1 LGSGYVGLPTAALF
15 ADAGFHVTAVD
26 IRAEVVKAI
35 NSGLTSINKPGLK
48 ELISRNV
55 DAGRLRASLN
65 SDENLNQADAVIIS
79 VQTPIYKNKTQNTN
93 KLKTHPTQKN
103 FTRTQKTPLPKHN
116 TQQTIKKATQH
127 AITESLSN

>member
-35 NSGLTSINKPGLK
+35 NSGLTSINKPELK

-79 VQTPIYKNKTQNTN
+79 VQTPIYKNKTQNAKNN
-93 KLKTHPTQKN
+93 K
-103 FTRTQKTPLPKHN
+103 TRTLTSKIFSAHREQCILRRWNSK
-116 TQQTIKKATQH
+116 QTLTSHKRPRKKPCC
-127 AITESLSN
+127 

>member
-1 LGSGYVGLPTAALF
+1 LIENFVKDIRNRSLRVTVLGSGYVGLPTAALF

-35 NSGLTSINKPGLK
+35 NSGLTSINKPELK
-48 ELISRNV
+48 EFISRNV

-79 VQTPIYKNKTQNTN
+79 VQTPIYKNKHQNN
-93 KLKTHPTQKN
+93 KK
-103 FTRTQKTPLPKHN
+103 
-116 TQQTIKKATQH
+116 
-127 AITESLSN
+127 